1 LAVGVTFFY
10 IAAKSHPF
18 PAEFEHEMG
27 SLLQDT
33 EIDFEKIK
41 ENRKESSQDVNLFI
55 RFLRKLLRKEPSERT
70 TI

>member
-1 LAVGVTFFY
+1 
-10 IAAKSHPF
+10 
-18 PAEFEHEMG
+18 MG